1 MAENRF
7 ELRMSKHASTA
18 LARRPEPLEVEMELL
33 FSCLIR
39 KRVLFMKPHHPN
51 AIDVPCAD
59 TRLRVRF
66 RPVMT
71 KVCMMSDVIDIT
83 NAEVEGFSMSRKG
96 VFTPKWLCIDL
107 KKGSW
112 IGDFGW
118 TSPTGP

>member
-1 MAENRF
+1 MAEKRF
-7 ELRMSKHASTA
+7 ELRIEKRASKA
-18 LARRPEPLEVEMELL
+18 LAQRPDPLEVEMELL

-51 AIDVPCAD
+51 AIDIPCAD

-71 KVCMMSDVIDIT
+71 KVCMMSEVVNVT
-83 NAEVEGFSMSRKG
+83 NAEVEGFSMSRER
-96 VFTPKWLCIDL
+96 VFTPKWLRIDFD

-118 TSPTGP
+118 TS